1 MASVHSTTLFM
12 DKTRITKYIKYDNVY
27 DLIVNLI
34 LNPSPMLSFDL
45 YH

>member
-1 MASVHSTTLFM
+1 M
-12 DKTRITKYIKYDNVY
+12 DKTRITKEIKYDNVY

-34 LNPSPMLSFDL
+34 LNLSPMLSFDL